1 MTLTPTLRHMQSSV
15 WDEDRAGGTRRVKG
29 VRGLERTHGPWGP
42 FYPPSPHP
50 PIFTLN
56 ERNKSSLVLLLLLPP
71 SSFFTFHWAWIEK
84 KVCLILSSYSENHI
98 HNHFGNSHA
107 ENFNLKQILA
117 KFMLI
122 SKIYQVKSNLLKM
135 KIFVLINTILDYKSY
150 EFSAFLFKLKKRA
163 TLCFSCGSAA
173 SKHQFNLCKE
183 AEGR

>member
-1 MTLTPTLRHMQSSV
+1 MGHRGHFTPTPLH
-15 WDEDRAGGTRRVKG
+15 A
-29 VRGLERTHGPWGP
+29 
-42 FYPPSPHP
+42 

-56 ERNKSSLVLLLLLPP
+56 DNTKTSLALLLLLLP
-71 SSFFTFHWAWIEK
+71 SSFFYLPPGLNREK
-84 KVCLILSSYSENHI
+84 KVSLILSSYSENHI

>member
-1 MTLTPTLRHMQSSV
+1 MGAIL
-15 WDEDRAGGTRRVKG
+15 
-29 VRGLERTHGPWGP
+29 
-42 FYPPSPHP
+42 P
-50 PIFTLN
+50 PI
-56 ERNKSSLVLLLLLPP
+56 PP
-71 SSFFTFHWAWIEK
+71 PPNFYFEWKKQKFLGAIIIITPFKFFFTFHWAWIEK

-107 ENFNLKQILA
+107 ENFNIKQILV

-122 SKIYQVKSNLLKM
+122 SKVYQVKTFEDENL
-135 KIFVLINTILDYKSY
+135 VLINTILDYKSY

>member
-15 WDEDRAGGTRRVKG
+15 WDEDRAGGTRRAKG
-29 VRGLERTHGPWGP
+29 VSGLEGTRGPWGP
-42 FYPPSPHP
+42 FYPPPHP
-50 PIFTLN
+50 NFYLEWWNQNFLGAIIIITPFN
-56 ERNKSSLVLLLLLPP
+56 
-71 SSFFTFHWAWIEK
+71 FFTFHRAWIEK

>member
-1 MTLTPTLRHMQSSV
+1 MGAIL
-15 WDEDRAGGTRRVKG
+15 
-29 VRGLERTHGPWGP
+29 
-42 FYPPSPHP
+42 P
-50 PIFTLN
+50 PIPPPPTPQF
-56 ERNKSSLVLLLLLPP
+56 LLWMKETKVPWCYYYYYPLQV
-71 SSFFTFHWAWIEK
+71 FFTFHWAWIEK